1 MNELKL
7 SEKIKFLI
15 LLFTVGGIFGFIY
28 ETIFYYIDLGYLVKR
43 GSTFGPW
50 IPIYGFG
57 ALLITLFTYK
67 FKDHPL
73 KVFLVTCLVT
83 GLLELGTG
91 YVLNTFFDIRLWD
104 YNVEIWNFGNIGGYV
119 CLRSI
124 LFFGISGLFLVYF
137 LIPLFT
143 KIKTKC
149 NEKVFSLIS
158 IIPGVLF
165 FSDFV
170 AHIFL

>member
-1 MNELKL
+1 MNELK
-7 SEKIKFLI
+7 SSDKIKLMF
-15 LLFTVGGIFGFIY
+15 LLFTIGGIFGFVY
-28 ETIFYYIDLGYLVKR
+28 ETIFYYIDLGYFVKR

-57 ALLITLFTYK
+57 ALLITIFTYK
-67 FKDHPL
+67 FKNQPL
-73 KVFLVTCLVT
+73 KVLLLTCLVT
-83 GLLELGTG
+83 GILEFGTG

-124 LFFGISGLFLVYF
+124 LFFCVSGLFLIYI
-137 LIPLFT
+137 LIPASL
-143 KIKTKC
+143 KLKAKC
-149 NEKVFSLIS
+149 SDNVFSLIS
-158 IIPGVLF
+158 IIPGTLF

-170 AHIFL
+170 LHIFL